1 MDTMLHP
8 PFHTEISM
16 AKTQT
21 TIPETDTTQPDA
33 TVAAPSAATVEKDT
47 ASEKNP
53 KKEQAPK
60 AATEI
65 PAAVL
70 AILGNFP
77 TTRNSTSMPTA
88 ACTRRRPLRPSGARP
103 SSTRIPI
110 TNHNMQA
117 IWL

>member
-1 MDTMLHP
+1 
-8 PFHTEISM
+8 M

-33 TVAAPSAATVEKDT
+33 TVAAPSAATGEKDT

-70 AILGNFP
+70 AILGKFP
-77 TTRNSTSMPTA
+77 DYKELYIDADGSMYTPQTTP
-88 ACTRRRPLRPSGARP
+88 
-103 SSTRIPI
+103 
-110 TNHNMQA
+110 A
-117 IWL
+117 IRGKAILYKNPYYKS

>member
-1 MDTMLHP
+1 
-8 PFHTEISM
+8 M

-33 TVAAPSAATVEKDT
+33 TVAAPSVATVEKDT

-70 AILGNFP
+70 AILGKFP
-77 TTRNSTSMPTA
+77 DYKELYIDADGSMYTPQTTP
-88 ACTRRRPLRPSGARP
+88 
-103 SSTRIPI
+103 
-110 TNHNMQA
+110 A
-117 IWL
+117 IRGKAILYKNPYYKS

>member
-1 MDTMLHP
+1 
-8 PFHTEISM
+8 M

-47 ASEKNP
+47 ASETNP

-70 AILGNFP
+70 AILGKFP
-77 TTRNSTSMPTA
+77 DYKELYIDADGSMYTPQTTP
-88 ACTRRRPLRPSGARP
+88 
-103 SSTRIPI
+103 
-110 TNHNMQA
+110 A
-117 IWL
+117 IRGKAILYKNPYYKS

>member
-1 MDTMLHP
+1 
-8 PFHTEISM
+8 M

-60 AATEI
+60 A
-65 PAAVL
+65 VL
-70 AILGNFP
+70 AILGKFP
-77 TTRNSTSMPTA
+77 DYKELYIDADGSMYTPQTTP
-88 ACTRRRPLRPSGARP
+88 
-103 SSTRIPI
+103 
-110 TNHNMQA
+110 A
-117 IWL
+117 IRGKAILYKNPYYKS

>member
-1 MDTMLHP
+1 
-8 PFHTEISM
+8 M

-47 ASEKNP
+47 ASEK
-53 KKEQAPK
+53 EQAPK

-70 AILGNFP
+70 AILGKFP
-77 TTRNSTSMPTA
+77 DYKELYIDADGSMYTPQTTP
-88 ACTRRRPLRPSGARP
+88 
-103 SSTRIPI
+103 
-110 TNHNMQA
+110 A
-117 IWL
+117 IRGKAILYKNPYYKS

>member
-1 MDTMLHP
+1 
-8 PFHTEISM
+8 M

-21 TIPETDTTQPDA
+21 TIPETDAAQPDA
-33 TVAAPSAATVEKDT
+33 TVAASDVYKRQAAPSAATVEKDT

-70 AILGNFP
+70 AILGKFP
-77 TTRNSTSMPTA
+77 DYKELYIDADGSMYTPQTTP
-88 ACTRRRPLRPSGARP
+88 
-103 SSTRIPI
+103 
-110 TNHNMQA
+110 A
-117 IWL
+117 IRGKAILYKNPYYKS

>member
-1 MDTMLHP
+1 
-8 PFHTEISM
+8 M

-33 TVAAPSAATVEKDT
+33 TVATVEKDT

-70 AILGNFP
+70 AILGKFP
-77 TTRNSTSMPTA
+77 DYKELYIDADGSMYTPQTTP
-88 ACTRRRPLRPSGARP
+88 
-103 SSTRIPI
+103 
-110 TNHNMQA
+110 A
-117 IWL
+117 IRGKAILYKNPYYKS

>member
-1 MDTMLHP
+1 
-8 PFHTEISM
+8 M

-70 AILGNFP
+70 AILGKFP
-77 TTRNSTSMPTA
+77 DYKELYIDADGSMYT
-88 ACTRRRPLRPSGARP
+88 RRPLRPSGARP

>member
-1 MDTMLHP
+1 
-8 PFHTEISM
+8 M
-16 AKTQT
+16 AKTRT

-70 AILGNFP
+70 AILGKFP
-77 TTRNSTSMPTA
+77 DYKELYIDADGSMYTPQTTP
-88 ACTRRRPLRPSGARP
+88 
-103 SSTRIPI
+103 
-110 TNHNMQA
+110 A
-117 IWL
+117 IRGKAILYKNPYYKS

>member
-1 MDTMLHP
+1 
-8 PFHTEISM
+8 M

-33 TVAAPSAATVEKDT
+33 TVDAPSAATVEKDT

-70 AILGNFP
+70 AILGKFP
-77 TTRNSTSMPTA
+77 DYKELYIDADGSMYTPQTTP
-88 ACTRRRPLRPSGARP
+88 
-103 SSTRIPI
+103 
-110 TNHNMQA
+110 A
-117 IWL
+117 IRGKAILYKNPYYKS

>member
-1 MDTMLHP
+1 
-8 PFHTEISM
+8 M

-33 TVAAPSAATVEKDT
+33 TVAAPSAAIVEKDT

-70 AILGNFP
+70 AILGKFP
-77 TTRNSTSMPTA
+77 DYKELYIDADGSMYTPQTTP
-88 ACTRRRPLRPSGARP
+88 
-103 SSTRIPI
+103 
-110 TNHNMQA
+110 A
-117 IWL
+117 IRGKAILYKNPYYKS

>member
-47 ASEKNP
+47 ASEKTRRKNRHRKRRP
-53 KKEQAPK
+53 RFRLRCWPFSEFPDYKELYIDADGSMYTPQ
-60 AATEI
+60 TT
-65 PAAVL
+65 PAIRGK
-70 AILGNFP
+70 AILYKNP
-77 TTRNSTSMPTA
+77 YYKS
-88 ACTRRRPLRPSGARP
+88 
-103 SSTRIPI
+103 
-110 TNHNMQA
+110 
-117 IWL
+117 

>member
-1 MDTMLHP
+1 
-8 PFHTEISM
+8 M

-70 AILGNFP
+70 AILGKFP
-77 TTRNSTSMPTA
+77 DYKELYIDADGSICGIYR
-88 ACTRRRPLRPSGARP
+88 
-103 SSTRIPI
+103 
-110 TNHNMQA
+110 
-117 IWL
+117 